1 MKKGIPVWGALFLW
15 GKAPLS
21 PPEGGRVRALL
32 IGLMSLIG
40 LIRPIG
46 LIRLISPI
54 SSQQDLP
61 PFGGTE
67 GGFLR
72 DYSGASVN
80 FTFPLMSVLEL
91 PTYAVK
97 RPGSLTQ
104 S

>member
-1 MKKGIPVWGALFLW
+1 MSVTTEPHATLIIIKLFHH
-15 GKAPLS
+15 
-21 PPEGGRVRALL
+21 RVMGTLNDRD
-32 IGLMSLIG
+32 
-40 LIRPIG
+40 RTKP
-46 LIRLISPI
+46 
-54 SSQQDLP
+54 P

>member
-1 MKKGIPVWGALFLW
+1 M
-15 GKAPLS
+15 
-21 PPEGGRVRALL
+21 
-32 IGLMSLIG
+32 GLMGLIR

-54 SSQQDLP
+54 SSQQSLP
-61 PFGGTE
+61 PPGGLRGAL
-67 GGFLR
+67 GGP
-72 DYSGASVN
+72 YCASVN